1 MMAEEK
7 IRTGVDGDIMKE
19 FMRSWFRGVFF
30 LCIGLILVS
39 CGVLFLSLCITYPD
53 IFWWIVVIF
62 FAIFIPFMVGY
73 KETGE

>member
-1 MMAEEK
+1 MAEEK

-19 FMRSWFRGVFF
+19 FMRSWFRGFFF
-30 LCIGLILVS
+30 LCIGAILVI
-39 CGVLFLSLCITYPD
+39 CGVLFLSLCITYSD

-73 KETGE
+73 KEIGE